1 MSESNAGSSPTIVLQ
16 FERIISTV
24 EEGSCFRQP
33 SLMMVVLDHFE
44 LKAV

>member
-24 EEGSCFRQP
+24 EEGFSQP
-33 SLMMVVLDHFE
+33 SLMMVVLDHSE
-44 LKAV
+44 SKAV